1 MLYYY
6 KKNLHLLHY
15 IFRLTSFDDNTV
27 SYNYKNNVISFSVLR
42 NSLDSDPDS
51 VVYRIKIFGW
61 IRIQLIRIRHT
72 GEVGVCT
79 LSRVTHPWLVR
90 ECLLWLTEES
100 LADLDRLSTSS
111 DTEDRLHI
119 EKHILVATYIP
130 DGQLTKIGV
139 VDPAPVGSGTLSWI
153 RKYSICSGFSIDSSF

>member
-6 KKNLHLLHY
+6 KFFLHLLHY

-27 SYNYKNNVISFSVLR
+27 SYNYKNNVILFSVLR
-42 NSLDSDPDS
+42 NSLDPDPDS

-79 LSRVTHPWLVR
+79 LCRVTHPWLVR

-119 EKHILVATYIP
+119 EKHILVATF
-130 DGQLTKIGV
+130 QT
-139 VDPAPVGSGTLSWI
+139 AN
-153 RKYSICSGFSIDSSF
+153 

>member
-6 KKNLHLLHY
+6 KKILHLLHF
-15 IFRLTSFDDNTV
+15 IFRLTSFGDNTV
-27 SYNYKNNVISFSVLR
+27 SYNYKNNVILFSVLR
-42 NSLDSDPDS
+42 NSLDPDPDS

-79 LSRVTHPWLVR
+79 LCRVTHPWLVR

-119 EKHILVATYIP
+119 EKHILVATF
-130 DGQLTKIGV
+130 QT
-139 VDPAPVGSGTLSWI
+139 AN
-153 RKYSICSGFSIDSSF
+153 

>member
-1 MLYYY
+1 M
-6 KKNLHLLHY
+6 
-15 IFRLTSFDDNTV
+15 
-27 SYNYKNNVISFSVLR
+27 LR
-42 NSLDSDPDS
+42 NSLDPDPDS

-119 EKHILVATYIP
+119 EKHILVATF
-130 DGQLTKIGV
+130 QT
-139 VDPAPVGSGTLSWI
+139 AN
-153 RKYSICSGFSIDSSF
+153 